1 MNDIGDVK
9 MRNIYEQV
17 KTYAEQLQ
25 NRTEELSRILSESPK
40 GNLEAV
46 NRHDKVFFAIRW
58 TEDGKRN
65 IKYIKKE
72 QANLA
77 AKYARKYFSKKLLP
91 KLLRNLKAAEYFL
104 KIHSKTDEYDIA
116 EKITPE
122 ILDFCS
128 DLYISRVQLINDWK
142 NSKGPDTPTIG
153 AQPSVTT
160 INGELV
166 RSKSEAIIA
175 NALYS
180 HNIVYQYERPL
191 YFESRY
197 YTIFPD
203 FTVFNPDLGAEIYWE
218 HFGMMD
224 DPDYSR
230 RTVEKISD
238 YAKNDII
245 IGKNF
250 ICTFEDE
257 EHPLSSANVEQII
270 KGFLENTLKTK

>member
-1 MNDIGDVK
+1 MPENTSQKNCFQNSCAILK
-9 MRNIYEQV
+9 PQN
-17 KTYAEQLQ
+17 TFLQ
-25 NRTEELSRILSESPK
+25 
-40 GNLEAV
+40 
-46 NRHDKVFFAIRW
+46 
-58 TEDGKRN
+58 
-65 IKYIKKE
+65 
-72 QANLA
+72 
-77 AKYARKYFSKKLLP
+77 
-91 KLLRNLKAAEYFL
+91 
-104 KIHSKTDEYDIA
+104 IHSKTDEYDIA

-128 DLYISRVQLINDWK
+128 DLYVSREQLINDWK

-153 AQPSVTT
+153 TQPSVTT

-175 NALYS
+175 NALYY

-191 YFESRY
+191 YIDSRY
-197 YTIFPD
+197 YTVFPD
-203 FTVFNPDLGAEIYWE
+203 FTVFNPDLGSEIYWE